1 MPHLKCYEKGCA
13 SNHCTHCVL
22 SRIHVGSNALCE
34 SFSQRTKENE
44 HQAEFEFEF
53 AQDLEMA
60 TRLDGHN
67 VHCDNRMCRFQES
80 GACHHEHVRI
90 EGVPQGPICAS
101 FLPR

>member
-1 MPHLKCYEKGCA
+1 
-13 SNHCTHCVL
+13 
-22 SRIHVGSNALCE
+22 
-34 SFSQRTKENE
+34 
-44 HQAEFEFEF
+44 
-53 AQDLEMA
+53 MA